1 MLQARLCRRRVSLV
15 CYVPSPNFRASSTS
29 NSKDVSSSL
38 SSKEIEILRRRVLRG
53 LSAMRN
59 RGHYAATLDPLSNKQ
74 QQQLL
79 GALVDYEPDVVRFL
93 KPAEDGS
100 SEGYNFSVIPKMGQ
114 SVNISPYLDK
124 PLLSLYDDLYLK
136 PDPLDPEDSHNK
148 HKLWSVNGIIKALQ
162 GTYAANVGVETSH
175 VENEIQKS
183 WLLNQVEAHMSPEQS
198 TWTRVDPLQQKRN
211 LYRLIRTD
219 HAAKFL
225 SKKFPSA
232 KVFGIEGCES
242 LIPGLWAILERG
254 SHKWG
259 MEGVEMGMAH
269 RGRVNVL
276 HDVLGKSFRSILT
289 DFNESEHFYGDVR
302 YHLGTRAT
310 VATKGLRP
318 EDEDK
323 RVHISLA
330 ANPSHLEAV
339 NPVVMGKCKA
349 KQRLLNDDTQRRVM
363 PILLHGD
370 ASFSGQG
377 IVPEC
382 LELSNMA
389 EYNVGGTIH
398 IIINNQIGFTTD
410 PRQGRTSYHCTDV
423 AKGVGAP
430 IFHVNGDDVD
440 AVSAVC
446 KIAVDWRMK
455 FKRDCVVDIVC
466 YRRHGHN
473 EQDDPKITHPVMTKK
488 IQQHPPTLEIYMNKL
503 IDQGLI
509 TENEYL
515 SMCNEVTDEY
525 EEDFQ
530 VAMNYA
536 PDPVEWLQSN
546 WQGDALGT
554 LLSKRPFNTTG
565 VRWNVLQ
572 NLGKS
577 FTTIPEH
584 IVVHKDVKKI
594 LNKYSKVFETGEGVT
609 WALAEAL
616 AFGSLVTKFRPTD
629 PEGIFENSGSNADL
643 SGAESVA
650 LVDEWNE
657 VESMMVEHPVVNVR
671 LSGQD
676 CVRGTFNQRHAAI
689 ICQETGEQYWP
700 LKNLATGGFAEQAQ
714 IDIVNSN
721 LSEFAVMGFEY
732 GYSLSNEMALTIFE
746 AQFGDFANNAQCIID
761 NFIVSGEQKWNN
773 KSSIVLL
780 LPHGYEGNGPE
791 HSSGRLERFLSMVDD
806 DQDAIPG
813 KSDFNK
819 AEIEAGFDMVDAEGT
834 GIIDKANLRGLFTK
848 FAGHDPVGLDA
859 TLKELMEDLGVKTN
873 SGEEGITRK
882 VWYDTMSAWLVARA
896 EQKHNLIVCA
906 PSTPSQYFHCL
917 RRQVHRPYAKPL
929 VMMSA
934 KWMLHH
940 ALCVSQLKALSLGT
954 HFQRVIMEGPT
965 YKGDNTTW
973 RMKNP
978 LVSDENI
985 KKVIFCSGKIFYQL
999 FHLRE
1004 AHQKL
1009 DVTFVRL
1016 EQIAPFP
1023 YDIINTVL
1031 ARYPKAD
1038 FVWCQEEPKNMG
1050 AYFYVKPRLATAMAN
1065 LEAEGGAIERPL
1077 HYVGRMPSG
1086 APANGGMRQHL
1097 VDQKDIL
1104 EKAIGIKS

>member
-1 MLQARLCRRRVSLV
+1 MLKASQRTARPKWRCLL
-15 CYVPSPNFRASSTS
+15 SSRSYQHRFTS
-29 NSKDVSSSL
+29 NSAAEVKSL
-38 SSKEIEILRRRVLRG
+38 SDREKQVLHRRVLRG

-59 RGHYAATLDPLSNKQ
+59 RGHYAASLDPLGSKGDGRYLDVP
-74 QQQLL
+74 LL
-79 GALVDYEPDVVRFL
+79 RMDDDLYVT
-93 KPAEDGS
+93 DGS
-100 SEGYNFSVIPKMGQ
+100 SFKEQKR
-114 SVNISPYLDK
+114 
-124 PLLSLYDDLYLK
+124 
-136 PDPLDPEDSHNK
+136 
-148 HKLWSVNGIIKALQ
+148 WSVNEIVKALK
-162 GTYAANVGVETSH
+162 GTYASNVGIETSH
-175 VENEIQKS
+175 VENENQKN
-183 WLLNQVEAHMSPEQS
+183 WLLCAVEKYMSPTGS
-198 TWTRVDPLQQKRN
+198 TWTKVDSVQQMRN
-211 LYRLIRTD
+211 LNRLIRTD

-225 SKKFPSA
+225 NKKFPSA
-232 KVFGIEGCES
+232 KVFGIDGCES

-269 RGRVNVL
+269 RGRMNVL
-276 HDVLGKSFRSILT
+276 HDVLGKSFRSICT
-289 DFNESEHFYGDVR
+289 DFNESEHYYGDVR

-310 VATKGLRP
+310 VTTQSIKQGV
-318 EDEDK
+318 EDK
-323 RVHISLA
+323 KVHISLA

-339 NPVVMGKCKA
+339 NSVVMGKCKA
-349 KQRLLNDDTQRRVM
+349 KQRLLHDDTQRRIM

-377 IVPEC
+377 VVPEC
-382 LELSNMA
+382 LELSNMS

-410 PRQGRTSYHCTDV
+410 PRDARTAYHCTDV

-440 AVSAVC
+440 AVVKVC
-446 KIAVDWRMK
+446 KIAVDWRMQ

-473 EQDDPKITHPVMTKK
+473 EQDDPKITHPIMNKK
-488 IQQHPPTLEIYMNKL
+488 ISAHPPTLEIYKNKL
-503 IDQGLI
+503 IEQGLVSE
-509 TENEYL
+509 TEID
-515 SMCNEVTDEY
+515 SII
-525 EEDFQ
+525 
-530 VAMNYA
+530 AMNYE

-572 NLGKS
+572 RLGRVL
-577 FTTIPEH
+577 TTIPDD
-584 IVVHKDVKKI
+584 IVVHKDVQRY
-594 LNKYSKVFETGEGVT
+594 LNKYKKVFESGEGVT

-616 AFGSLVTKFRPTD
+616 AFGSL
-629 PEGIFENSGSNADL
+629 
-643 SGAESVA
+643 
-650 LVDEWNE
+650 

-676 CVRGTFNQRHAAI
+676 TIRGTFNQRHAAI
-689 ICQETGEQYWP
+689 VCQETGKRYWP
-700 LKNLATGGFAEQAQ
+700 LHNLKVAGFEDQAT
-714 IDIVNSN
+714 IDICNSN

-761 NFIVSGEQKWNN
+761 NFISSGEQKWNN

-813 KSDFNK
+813 KSDFNR
-819 AEIEAGFDMVDAEGT
+819 AEIDA
-834 GIIDKANLRGLFTK
+834 
-848 FAGHDPVGLDA
+848 
-859 TLKELMEDLGVKTN
+859 
-873 SGEEGITRK
+873 
-882 VWYDTMSAWLVARA
+882 A
-896 EQKHNLIVCA
+896 EQKHNLIVCV
-906 PSTPSQYFHCL
+906 PSTPAQYFHCL

-929 VMMSA
+929 VLMSA

-940 ALCVSQLKALSLGT
+940 ALCVSQLRALSLGT

-973 RMKNP
+973 
-978 LVSDENI
+978 LL
-985 KKVIFCSGKIFYQL
+985 CCGKIFYQL

-1004 AHQKL
+1004 SHNIR

-1023 YDIINTVL
+1023 YDIISTVIN
-1031 ARYPKAD
+1031 RYPEAEL
-1038 FVWCQEEPKNMG
+1038 VWCQEEPKNMG
-1050 AYFYVKPRLATAMAN
+1050 AYFYVKPRLATAMADI
-1065 LEAEGGAIERPL
+1065 EKDGGPVERKIQ
-1077 HYVGRMPSG
+1077 YVGRMPSG
-1086 APANGGMRQHL
+1086 APANGGMKQHL
-1097 VDQKDIL
+1097 QDQKEIL
-1104 EKAIGIKS
+1104 IKAIGIDKK